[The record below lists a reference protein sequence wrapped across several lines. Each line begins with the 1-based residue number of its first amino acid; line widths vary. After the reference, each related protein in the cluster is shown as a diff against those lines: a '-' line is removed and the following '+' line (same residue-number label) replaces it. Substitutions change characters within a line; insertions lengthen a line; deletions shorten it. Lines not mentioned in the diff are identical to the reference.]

1 MTHIHGPDTT
11 KLKIAVKSCII
22 VASKLH
28 KIKMEATD
36 IEVSRMANNYLWT
49 LNWYI
54 NRMEVSCD
62 YLDIDIFEN
71 SIKDAERFAL
81 NIEEKERVY
90 DLKYLEKLW
99 QNQCHQC

>member
-1 MTHIHGPDTT
+1 MTHIHGPDIT

-36 IEVSRMANNYLWT
+36 IEIGRMANNYLWT

-62 YLDIDIFEN
+62 SLDIDIFEKA
-71 SIKDAERFAL
+71 IKGGERFAL
-81 NIEEKERVY
+81 GIEEKERKV
-90 DLKYLEKLW
+90 DGKYLEKLW

>member
-11 KLKIAVKSCII
+11 KLKVAVKKCII
-22 VASKLH
+22 TASKLH
-28 KIKMEATD
+28 KIKMEAVD
-36 IEVSRMANNYLWT
+36 VEIGKMANNYLWT

-62 YLDIDIFEN
+62 VLDIDIFITA
-71 SIKDAERFAL
+71 IKDAERFAL
-81 NIEEKERVY
+81 DIEKKERPV
-90 DLKYLEKLW
+90 DGKYLEKLW